1 MLFGFSGHLCSVAQ
15 DFASQVTDL
24 VQVEEEEQK
33 GQEGEAHQVPNQ
45 VDANAA
51 LRKIFCL
58 ELFLFSET
66 EARVVICRCGH
77 KYTLTETNSTTT
89 MADHLKLCRT
99 CDEPSFKKVSTNE
112 KKPKQSTLSFHSS
125 SVLPILRRNYEH
137 IC

>member
-45 VDANAA
+45 VDAA

-99 CDEPSFKKVSTNE
+99 CAEPSFKKVSTNE